1 MRLLTAHKILIS
13 TATVFFFFFALWELR
28 NYFYDADSWAVF
40 RAVLYFLVAVGFGVY
55 FKKLD
60 RLYR

>member
-28 NYFYDADSWAVF
+28 NYFDGADSWAVF
-40 RAVLYFLVAVGFGVY
+40 RAILYFVVAVGFGIY
-55 FKKLD
+55 FRKLD